1 MRRLGRLSVNN
12 PRAPFPTSADY
23 DQLVENV
30 ARYGW
35 RVGATIHGPV
45 AYTTLHRW
53 RTWAARGDEPYATW
67 IAQFLAD
74 YGAARRRL
82 GLSEADPNTST
93 GLPWPRRG

>member
-1 MRRLGRLSVNN
+1 MRRLGRPTVNS
-12 PRAPFPTSADY
+12 PRAPFPTGADY
-23 DQLVENV
+23 DRLVEQV

-35 RVGATIHGPV
+35 RTAAMGGPV
-45 AYTTLHRW
+45 AYQTLHRW
-53 RTWAARGDEPYATW
+53 RTRAARGDEPYATW
-67 IAQFLAD
+67 VAQFLTD